1 MIREAKIGDLKG
13 VCEVLESAFP
23 DPNMYPE
30 EWNERVSQGIHTFV
44 GIINGEVIATYSV
57 LLERKIIHNGGM
69 VGHLEDF
76 AILPEF
82 RGLGYGK
89 QMIDHVMEF
98 CKENNCYKVI
108 HNCQENLVSYYEKY
122 SKLRVHEVST
132 RRDFDVYP

>member
-44 GIINGEVIATYSV
+44 GIINGEIIATYSV

-89 QMIDHVMEF
+89 QMIDHIMEF

-108 HNCQENLVSYYEKY
+108 HNCQESLVSYYEKY
-122 SKLRVHEVST
+122 SKMRVHEVSM

>member
-13 VCEVLESAFP
+13 VCEVLESAFA

-108 HNCQENLVSYYEKY
+108 HNCQESLVSYYEKY
-122 SKLRVHEVST
+122 SKMRVHEVSM